1 MNAENKNKKELSK
14 GLPIYKYVP
23 YNNDNN
29 DNNDKELF
37 YQLHDIKLSDLS
49 RPKLTRSKRILD
61 LSVSNSD
68 VLKKDQNY
76 DIMNNFLNS
85 K

>member
-14 GLPIYKYVP
+14 GLPIYKDVP
-23 YNNDNN
+23 YNN

>member
-1 MNAENKNKKELSK
+1 MLKIKNKKELSK
-14 GLPIYKYVP
+14 GLPIYKDIP
-23 YNNDNN
+23 Y
-29 DNNDKELF
+29 NNDKELF

-76 DIMNNFLNS
+76 DLINNFFNS